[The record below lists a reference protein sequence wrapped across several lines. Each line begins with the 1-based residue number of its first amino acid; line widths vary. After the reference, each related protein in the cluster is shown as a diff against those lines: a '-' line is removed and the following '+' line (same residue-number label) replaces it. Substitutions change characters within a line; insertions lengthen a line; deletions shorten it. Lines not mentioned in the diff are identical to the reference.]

1 VKEVTG
7 KFNWERQRM
16 ARARPGDEDEGSS
29 LQKEAKRTA
38 VQRSVKIERSAEA
51 LRVRH
56 SPDIFPS
63 N

>member
-7 KFNWERQRM
+7 QICLGKTAQGP
-16 ARARPGDEDEGSS
+16 AQTGDEDEGSS
-29 LQKEAKRTA
+29 SQEEAKRT
-38 VQRSVKIERSAEA
+38 RWSVKIEESAEA